1 MARIE
6 AARPRMA
13 AMAREHYGIDMMPG
27 RVNNTSRDS
36 LIGEKIAAA
45 AGLGNEFHHALM
57 EAYWQEEKDIADRE
71 VLARVAAAIGM
82 DRADFLEKLD
92 DPEMEQ
98 AVLADI
104 MSARQYGLSG
114 VPAMIINQKCLI
126 SGAQPYEALV
136 NALEQVALAEAEA

>member
-1 MARIE
+1 
-6 AARPRMA
+6 
-13 AMAREHYGIDMMPG
+13 MMPG
-27 RVNNTSRDS
+27 RVNDTSRDS

-71 VLARVAAAIGM
+71 VLARVAASIGM

-114 VPAMIINQKCLI
+114 VPAMIINQKYLI